1 MSSDFSKPLA
11 EGARQLQLD
20 LSPGQAQQLLD
31 YLALLQK
38 WNRAYN
44 LTAVRDPA
52 QMLSRHLLDS
62 LSIAHL
68 VDGQRVLDVGTGPG
82 LPGIPL
88 AILFPDRQFELLDSN
103 GKKTRFLIE
112 ARAQLG
118 LGNVEVHCDRVEAL
132 RDTRGFDAIT
142 SRAFASLT
150 DMAQGCEQL
159 LAPGGRIFAMKGLY
173 PEQELSQLPKRF
185 IVEACHTLSVPGVDE
200 ARHLLVISRR
210 AGEPAASEQ

>member
-159 LAPGGRIFAMKGLY
+159 LAPGGRMFAMKGLY